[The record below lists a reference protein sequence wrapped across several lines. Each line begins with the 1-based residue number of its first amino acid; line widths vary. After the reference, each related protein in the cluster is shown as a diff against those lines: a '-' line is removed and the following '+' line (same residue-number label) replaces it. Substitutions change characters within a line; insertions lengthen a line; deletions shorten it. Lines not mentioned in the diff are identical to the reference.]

1 MLLLLLFFLVSLDS
15 VSTAASSRESFEA
28 DWKGMRKEKYEPNL
42 LLHEDVVLLALE
54 SPESLAELSTV
65 GKLEVEVVV
74 AVSFFADEF
83 VVFVLWA

>member
-1 MLLLLLFFLVSLDS
+1 
-15 VSTAASSRESFEA
+15 
-28 DWKGMRKEKYEPNL
+28 MRKEKYEPNL

-74 AVSFFADEF
+74 VAVSFFADEF
-83 VVFVLWA
+83 VVFALWA

>member
-1 MLLLLLFFLVSLDS
+1 
-15 VSTAASSRESFEA
+15 
-28 DWKGMRKEKYEPNL
+28 MRKEKYEPNL
-42 LLHEDVVLLALE
+42 LLHEDVVLLAIE

>member
-1 MLLLLLFFLVSLDS
+1 
-15 VSTAASSRESFEA
+15 
-28 DWKGMRKEKYEPNL
+28 MRKEKYEPNL

-74 AVSFFADEF
+74 VAVSFFADEF